1 MEKQTPPISNY
12 LALKQQIAVLESQ
25 KEAQELVLKA
35 NFHEVYQSIQP
46 ANLLKNALLRVREEN
61 EVAGTMAVDA
71 GIDFVVGKIF
81 KKDASGGEALKSLIL
96 SEILHVLYHKYHDRI
111 HEFIGKMTEKLIDF
125 VNPEKNGEES
135 EVSETE

>member
-1 MEKQTPPISNY
+1 MENKTPSISNY
-12 LALKQQIAVLESQ
+12 LALKQQIAILESQ

-35 NFHEVYQSIQP
+35 NFQEVYQSIQP
-46 ANLLKNALLRVREEN
+46 VNLLKNALLRVREEN
-61 EVAGTMAVDA
+61 EAAGTMAGDA

-96 SEILHVLYHKYHDRI
+96 SEILHVLYHKYQDKI

-125 VNPEKNGEES
+125 VNPEMKEE
-135 EVSETE
+135 EKDI

>member
-1 MEKQTPPISNY
+1 MENKTPSISNY
-12 LALKQQIAVLESQ
+12 LALKQQIAILESQ
-25 KEAQELVLKA
+25 KELQELVLKT
-35 NFHEVYQSIQP
+35 NFQEVYQSIQP
-46 ANLLKNALLRVREEN
+46 VNLLKNALLRVREEN
-61 EVAGTMAVDA
+61 EVAGTMAGDA

-125 VNPEKNGEES
+125 VNPEMKEE
-135 EVSETE
+135 EKDI

>member
-25 KEAQELVLKA
+25 KEAQGLVLKA

-61 EVAGTMAVDA
+61 EVAGTMAGDA

-125 VNPEKNGEES
+125 VNPEKKEEQ
-135 EVSETE
+135 EDL

>member
-1 MEKQTPPISNY
+1 
-12 LALKQQIAVLESQ
+12 
-25 KEAQELVLKA
+25 
-35 NFHEVYQSIQP
+35 
-46 ANLLKNALLRVREEN
+46 LLRVREEN

>member
-1 MEKQTPPISNY
+1 MENQTPSISNY

-25 KEAQELVLKA
+25 KETQELVLKA
-35 NFHEVYQSIQP
+35 NFQAVYQSIQP
-46 ANLLKNALLRVREEN
+46 VNLLKNALLRVREEN
-61 EVAGTMAVDA
+61 EAAGTMAGDA

-96 SEILHVLYHKYHDRI
+96 GEILHVLYHKYHDRI

-125 VNPEKNGEES
+125 VNPEKNEE
-135 EVSETE
+135 EKEM

>member
-1 MEKQTPPISNY
+1 MENKTPSISNY
-12 LALKQQIAVLESQ
+12 LALKQQIAILESQ

-35 NFHEVYQSIQP
+35 NFQEVYQSIQP
-46 ANLLKNALLRVREEN
+46 VNLLKNALLRVREEN
-61 EVAGTMAVDA
+61 EAAGTMAGDA

-96 SEILHVLYHKYHDRI
+96 SEILHVLYHKYHDKI

-125 VNPEKNGEES
+125 VNPEMKEE
-135 EVSETE
+135 EKDI